1 VITYV
6 FGFGSLATRDGVP
19 CRLRGHRRE
28 WGVAMDNRRTI
39 PGYKFYVDPVTGER
53 PAVFV
58 AFLDIRPD
66 PEREVN
72 GVVFPAGGDALA
84 ALDDRERSYERIDVS
99 DLVDLDGRVWAYRGR
114 AAARERFAA
123 GRRAGTAVVARLYL
137 EQIRAGFAA
146 YGALEEFDR
155 STDPWGPP
163 LRDLRRID
171 VPAASRL
178 GVRPHDDRDGM
189 HGLELEEEDHD
200 GEAQP

>member
-1 VITYV
+1 VTAYV
-6 FGFGSLATRDGVP
+6 FGFGSLALRDGIP

-39 PGYKFYVDPVTGER
+39 PGYKFYVDPATGER

-66 PEREVN
+66 PDREVN
-72 GVVFPAGGDALA
+72 GVAFPVAGDALE
-84 ALDDRERSYERIDVS
+84 ALDERERSYERIDVS
-99 DLVDLDGRVWAYRGR
+99 ALVELDGRVWAYRGR
-114 AAARERFAA
+114 AAARERLAA

-155 STDPWGPP
+155 TTDDRRPP

-178 GVRPHDDRDGM
+178 DVRPHDDRDGM
-189 HGLELEEEDHD
+189 YGLELQEEDHD